1 MKTVFYN
8 RREAGKRLATKLTA
22 YANHPQAI
30 VLGLAR
36 GGVPVAY
43 EIAKTL
49 NLPLDVCLVKKLGLP
64 NDPEIA
70 MGAIVEDALLPN
82 YSGNVTII
90 DRDTGEI
97 HGVDSEQLRAIA
109 KLAEGIAALA
119 KAELRWRERCYR
131 SFRPMLKIPQRTVI
145 VVDDGI
151 ATGQTMQ
158 AAVNVLQR
166 HKPEKIIVA
175 TPIASLPAIEQLATQ
190 VDDFAYLAKPKSLDT
205 VDWYK
210 DFTQTTDRK
219 ICDLLS
225 QQTCKTSFCAHS
237 LSERMALA
245 HKTSATSY

>member
-82 YSGNVTII
+82 YCGNITII
-90 DRDTGEI
+90 DRETGEI
-97 HGVDSEQLRAIA
+97 HGVDSEQLRA
-109 KLAEGIAALA
+109 IAALA

-131 SFRPMLKIPQRTVI
+131 SFRPMLKIPQRSVI
-145 VVDDGI
+145 VVDDGV

-158 AAVNVLQR
+158 ATVNVLQR
-166 HKPEKIIVA
+166 HKPEKIIIA
-175 TPIASLPAIEQLATQ
+175 TPVAALPAIEQLVTQ

-210 DFTQTTDRK
+210 DFTQTTDRE

-237 LSERMALA
+237 LSGRMALA

>member
-1 MKTVFYN
+1 MKTMKTVFSN

-82 YSGNVTII
+82 YSGNVNII
-90 DRDTGEI
+90 DRETGEI
-97 HGVDSEQLRAIA
+97 HGVDSEQLRA
-109 KLAEGIAALA
+109 IAALA

-131 SFRPMLKIPQRTVI
+131 SFRPMLKIPQRSVI
-145 VVDDGI
+145 VVDDGV

-158 AAVNVLQR
+158 ATVNVLQR
-166 HKPEKIIVA
+166 HKPEKIIIA
-175 TPIASLPAIEQLATQ
+175 TPVAALPAIEQLATP

-205 VDWYK
+205 VNSWYE
-210 DFTQTTDRK
+210 DFTQTTDRE

-225 QQTCKTSFCAHS
+225 QQTCKTSFCGHS
-237 LSERMALA
+237 LSGIMALA